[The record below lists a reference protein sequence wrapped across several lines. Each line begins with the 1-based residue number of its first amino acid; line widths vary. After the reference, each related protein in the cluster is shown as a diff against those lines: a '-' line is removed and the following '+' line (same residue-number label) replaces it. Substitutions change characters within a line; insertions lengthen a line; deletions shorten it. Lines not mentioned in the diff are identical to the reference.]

1 MSAKYGLVKISAS
14 DVIRKEIERHTEV
27 GEALARVPLG
37 HLCPD
42 ELVIGLMRDRLMGTD
57 CRMNGWV
64 MEGFP
69 RNAKQAVAMVS
80 LGFEPSHVFFLNA
93 SDALVY
99 SRLEERRMDP
109 FTGKFYSSFIPPPS
123 DEIRLRLT
131 QDPID
136 DPEVVKVRLRQYKEN
151 STALMA
157 EF

>member
-1 MSAKYGLVKISAS
+1 VKISCS
-14 DVIRKEIERHTEV
+14 DVIRREIERHTEV

-37 HLCPD
+37 RLAPD
-42 ELVIGLMRDRLMGTD
+42 DLVIGLMRNRLLETD
-57 CRMNGWV
+57 CRMNGWI

-69 RNAKQAVAMVS
+69 RNAAQATAMVS

-123 DEIRLRLT
+123 DEIRLRLIK
-131 QDPID
+131 DPADEPDVI
-136 DPEVVKVRLRQYKEN
+136 KIRLRQYKEN